1 MKYLLLIF
9 MLMCSSI
16 TAQILN
22 VAQIHQIGLH
32 TFDDLDN
39 LMVNQHK
46 FKRVEDVEDDNQ
58 RVYTNDSDQLDQLLV
73 VTVIRDSKGCANVL
87 SIVDRSGENVFK
99 LKNDLPQ
106 EGFEYIGKKKM
117 SEELIVSQFKNG
129 KVHILISDTITSA
142 GAYQILL
149 MCR

>member
-1 MKYLLLIF
+1 MKFLFMIF
-9 MLMCSSI
+9 MLMCTCT
-16 TAQILN
+16 TAQRLN
-22 VAQIHQIGLH
+22 VRQIHQIGLH
-32 TFDDLDN
+32 TFDELDK

-73 VTVIRDSKGCANVL
+73 VTVIRDLKGCANVL
-87 SIVDRSGENVFK
+87 SIVDKSAANVFQ
-99 LKNDLPQ
+99 LKKDLPQ
-106 EGFEYIGKKKM
+106 EGFVYMGKKKM
-117 SEELIVSQFKNG
+117 SEELIVSQFQNG
-129 KVHILISDTITSA
+129 KVHILLSDTITSA